1 MSVSEERDAKKMK
14 PSNQL
19 VTTPNLLSFTR
30 GILGPVAMSFIVT
43 GTPGALAVALVLMI
57 TAEFTDFL
65 DGIVARRF
73 GLETEYGKVID
84 PVCDS
89 IYHLSVFVG
98 FVYQGWMPAW
108 MLFVIYSRDLVI
120 PYIRT
125 FARQSGVDLGIRDSG
140 KIKTAVHAFVQIGVV
155 GLALNL
161 FGPAQIMEFSTS
173 TLLLMLAAAVSI
185 YSLVDYGLAANQVD
199 PR

>member
-14 PSNQL
+14 SANQL
-19 VTTPNLLSFTR
+19 LTTPNLLSFSR
-30 GILGPVAMSFIVT
+30 GIMGPVAMSLIVT
-43 GTPGALAVALVLMI
+43 GSNTALAAALVIMVA
-57 TAEFTDFL
+57 AEFTDFL
-65 DGIVARRF
+65 DGVVARRY

-108 MLFVIYSRDLVI
+108 MLFIIYSRDLII

-125 FARQSGVDLGIRDSG
+125 FARQTGTDLGIRDSG
-140 KIKTAVHAFVQIGVV
+140 KIKTAIHAFVQIGVV
-155 GLALNL
+155 GLALHL
-161 FGPAQIMEFSTS
+161 FGPGQLFGFETS
-173 TLLLMLAAAVSI
+173 AVLLMLAAIASI
-185 YSLVDYGLAANQVD
+185 YSLVDYAMAAIQLE

>member
-14 PSNQL
+14 PTNQL

-43 GTPGALAVALVLMI
+43 GTPAALAVALVLMI

-89 IYHLSVFVG
+89 IYCTCSLLPNN
-98 FVYQGWMPAW
+98 YC
-108 MLFVIYSRDLVI
+108 
-120 PYIRT
+120 
-125 FARQSGVDLGIRDSG
+125 QSCTLICG
-140 KIKTAVHAFVQIGVV
+140 
-155 GLALNL
+155 
-161 FGPAQIMEFSTS
+161 TS
-173 TLLLMLAAAVSI
+173 NA
-185 YSLVDYGLAANQVD
+185 
-199 PR
+199 